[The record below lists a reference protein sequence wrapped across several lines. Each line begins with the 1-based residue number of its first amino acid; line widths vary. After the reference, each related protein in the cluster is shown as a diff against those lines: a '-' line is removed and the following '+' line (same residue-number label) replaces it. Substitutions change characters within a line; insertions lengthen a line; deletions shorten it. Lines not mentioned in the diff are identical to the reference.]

1 MPQQREPIECS
12 HRDFATY
19 QFRLFDGMQGPMVA
33 EAWITDIH
41 DLFENLGCTDD
52 QKVRYA
58 GLKFTGEATKW
69 WKARKQLWANELGRD
84 AIITWEML
92 KVEFN
97 KRFFPRAQR

>member
-1 MPQQREPIECS
+1 MAQFMANTTRQFGEAVARMPQQRETIGCS

-33 EAWITDIH
+33 EAWITDIQ
-41 DLFENLGCTDD
+41 DLFENLDCTDD

-84 AIITWEML
+84 AIIT
-92 KVEFN
+92 
-97 KRFFPRAQR
+97 